1 MLEQKN
7 EIQNENIIKN
17 LNNTDNINV
26 AKNPAMQEVAGS
38 KQGIVNKNSTDNKG
52 KKPILLDTFKANIID
67 LIVIGAASTV
77 VVYVSDAILKLA
89 GYAISQK
96 FQMTFILFMVI
107 MVLYMSI
114 MESGKSSATIGKK
127 VSGLF
132 ITKR

>member
-1 MLEQKN
+1 MLEQNKKINN
-7 EIQNENIIKN
+7 ETIIKD
-17 LNNTDNINV
+17 LSNTDNKNV
-26 AKNPAMQEVAGS
+26 AKNEVVSS
-38 KQGIVNKNSTDNKG
+38 KQGIHKENSNTTKAT
-52 KKPILLDTFKANIID
+52 KPSFIDTFKANIID
-67 LIVIGAASTV
+67 LIAIGVVSTIV
-77 VVYVSDAILKLA
+77 VFVADAILKLA

-96 FQMTFILFMVI
+96 FQMTFILFMVV